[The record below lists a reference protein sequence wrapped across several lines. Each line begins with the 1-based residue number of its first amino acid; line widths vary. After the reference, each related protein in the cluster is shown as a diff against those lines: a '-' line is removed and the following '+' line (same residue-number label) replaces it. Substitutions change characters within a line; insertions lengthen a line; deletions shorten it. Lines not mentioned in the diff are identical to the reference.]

1 MFRQFTNNNGYFI
14 GVDLADRKGDLSVAT
29 IMKKRADGAIE
40 IVDCSVIGRD
50 MTTSQQEQKFK
61 EYERLCNQET
71 VEQKST

>member
-29 IMKKRADGAIE
+29 IMKKRTDGAIE

-50 MTTSQQEQKFK
+50 MTPAQQEQKFK
-61 EYERLCNQET
+61 EYERLCNQKAVKQE
-71 VEQKST
+71 ST